1 MLLMLQLLCHH
12 GEALL
17 IHCWCCSS
25 WNHGRLGLDPWH
37 YGMWGHPTLLLLL
50 DAVLLDQ
57 LRVLLLLLP
66 DLNMETLLF
75 TSATNWMCKQHK
87 PSNSP
92 L

>member
-1 MLLMLQLLCHH
+1 MPRDHHCVLLMLELLCHH

-37 YGMWGHPTLLLLL
+37 YGMWGHATLLLLL
-50 DAVLLDQ
+50 DAVLLNQ

-66 DLNMETLLF
+66 DLNIETVVIHL
-75 TSATNWMCKQHK
+75 CHK
-87 PSNSP
+87 
-92 L
+92 LAL